1 MLECIDRMDVME
13 VEILIYSWKDFIFGG
28 MMWLKLIMSG
38 MREVP
43 APCVQMDIPKLKCL
57 GYGSRISVLDG
68 QGMMPW
74 AKGIRIL

>member
-1 MLECIDRMDVME
+1 
-13 VEILIYSWKDFIFGG
+13 
-28 MMWLKLIMSG
+28 MWLKLIMLG

-68 QGMMPW
+68 QGMMP
-74 AKGIRIL
+74 